1 MAPLPSQRR
10 QDRARIAAATRWH
23 PDDPGLADLRRA
35 VRQARGEEDIGRLLD
50 LPLEWRARQA
60 ARLLATGSAS

>member
-10 QDRARIAAATRWH
+10 RERARIAAATRWH
-23 PDDPGLADLRRA
+23 PDDPGLAEQRRA
-35 VRQARGEEDIGRLLD
+35 FRAAQAEQYIGRLLD

-60 ARLLATGSAS
+60 ARLLTVRDAP

>member
-1 MAPLPSQRR
+1 MAPLSSQRR
-10 QDRARIAAATRWH
+10 RERARIAAATRWH

-35 VRQARGEEDIGRLLD
+35 LRAARGEEYIRGLLD

-60 ARLLATGSAS
+60 ARLLTARDAP